1 MCSVSRT
8 DLQVLEEWCLVDPLV
23 PWADLLVAF
32 RNARAIHIL
41 FRRVHFH
48 IHVHVLFQR
57 VCCVAGSFVPVVGTE
72 IVTVAVA
79 HTVAAAQVGASQRT
93 MVRLASHCTPYAVG
107 LVGMADVLVRTVF
120 AGTVLY
126 EDMSLW
132 GNVTKNVMAQ

>member
-1 MCSVSRT
+1 MLPRT
-8 DLQVLEEWCLVDPLV
+8 DWLVLEEWRPAHPLL
-23 PWADLLVAF
+23 PWADLLVAC
-32 RNARAIHIL
+32 RSACVLHVL

-132 GNVTKNVMAQ
+132 RSWHVVAGVV